1 MLDNPITPIEGM
13 DGTLIAQDGNLT
25 VRLMTMRDFWKM
37 VGWLSDERLLEF
49 YEGRDTRW
57 TESDV
62 MLHFFGRPDHD
73 AEFLRVVM
81 LLDGEAIGYGQIYR
95 LYGEMYD
102 EYHYPD
108 FGDVVYA
115 MDQFIGDPE
124 LWDIGIGTRYV
135 RMVVE
140 WLAQKRKA
148 AAVLVDP
155 RKANKRAVRCYQKAG
170 FEIKED
176 LPAHELHEGKFEDCY
191 LMEYLVLEKDW
202 EQIKEDHAAAYFA
215 ADMALENP
223 EAYSLEEK
231 RAIIERMQE
240 STEEIDAMFRKEFQ
254 AMTPEAR
261 QVMLSLLED
270 SPEGREWWERILLN
284 FDDLPDAPPES

>member
-1 MLDNPITPIEGM
+1 MMDNPVTPIEGM
-13 DGTLIAQDGNLT
+13 EGTLIAQDGNLA

-62 MLHFFGRPDHD
+62 MLHFFGRPDH
-73 AEFLRVVM
+73 EVELLRVVM

-95 LYGEMYD
+95 LYGELYD

-115 MDQFIGDPE
+115 MDQFIGVPE

-135 RMVVE
+135 RMVVG

-155 RKANKRAVRCYQKAG
+155 RKANKRAVRL
-170 FEIKED
+170 
-176 LPAHELHEGKFEDCY
+176 LPEGW
-191 LMEYLVLEKDW
+191 VRN
-202 EQIKEDHAAAYFA
+202 QRRPSRPRAA
-215 ADMALENP
+215 
-223 EAYSLEEK
+223 
-231 RAIIERMQE
+231 R
-240 STEEIDAMFRKEFQ
+240 
-254 AMTPEAR
+254 R
-261 QVMLSLLED
+261 QVRRLLSDGVSCARKGLGAD
-270 SPEGREWWERILLN
+270 
-284 FDDLPDAPPES
+284 